1 MYVSSQA
8 IDFFEFVLIGM
19 LISFIFDFFRSY
31 RKIKK
36 VNTVVVII
44 QDIIYFI
51 IVTLIIIFSIVKVL
65 DSQIRLY
72 IFMGII
78 LGSSVYFSTIS
89 KYIIKLYIYTFN
101 ISSKVISDFL
111 LPLKLNIQFL
121 HKSLKKMQK
130 IWKKCCKLF
139 FYMLFYIYKF
149 FKMVGIKITLIF
161 KFKNKRGTKVM
172 RKKVESSKS
181 NKSKNKKIGI
191 VHILSIGFS
200 VYFLYTL
207 VQQQIQINKYDSQI
221 KMYTADI
228 QNKSSLASYYSNQK
242 GSTKTDEY
250 IENVARESLGYV
262 KPYEKI
268 FVDANK

>member
-101 ISSKVISDFL
+101 ICHSKL
-111 LPLKLNIQFL
+111 R
-121 HKSLKKMQK
+121 
-130 IWKKCCKLF
+130 
-139 FYMLFYIYKF
+139 YI
-149 FKMVGIKITLIF
+149 
-161 KFKNKRGTKVM
+161 
-172 RKKVESSKS
+172 
-181 NKSKNKKIGI
+181 
-191 VHILSIGFS
+191 
-200 VYFLYTL
+200 
-207 VQQQIQINKYDSQI
+207 
-221 KMYTADI
+221 
-228 QNKSSLASYYSNQK
+228 
-242 GSTKTDEY
+242 
-250 IENVARESLGYV
+250 
-262 KPYEKI
+262 
-268 FVDANK
+268 